1 MMRVAGAPRQ
11 SWGLWPRRGPAVA
24 VPRGAGALPG
34 TPTVPDPAPAYV

>member
-34 TPTVPDPAPAYV
+34 TPLSRIPPPLM